1 MSEDES
7 KLDLEEKGWLGVL
20 ITGSTVAAFLA
31 SNLYVFGLSSALN
44 QNLANYFEI
53 LDYLQVT
60 PAWGVPTL
68 LSLIL
73 IMTVPALAHLAVH
86 QKAIIRFF
94 EKAKEAKA
102 QGPSEAE
109 NWLEKTGQFCM
120 RKIGGLVYLS
130 EQIPQMQD
138 SIAALFFGP
147 YLISGILFFLWIGL
161 SSNRLRITGSHID
174 QKIATLLVE
183 TTGVS
188 YWIGFCFASF
198 LNFAK
203 GAISPPKALQ
213 AFWGALPFA
222 VGALSFAFFY
232 GVRVAPILIHN
243 GSVATVSVSQEGPSL
258 HGNILLPGRETK
270 VEVDPKE
277 SIVKGRII
285 FRLPHSL
292 LLLSDHDNQTMIVL
306 PQEKIEKIEMP

>member
-1 MSEDES
+1 MSEGES

-20 ITGSTVAAFLA
+20 ITGSAVAAFLA
-31 SNLYVFGLSSALN
+31 SNLYVFGLSSALD
-44 QNLANYFEI
+44 QNLANHFEI

-68 LSLIL
+68 LSLVL

-86 QKAIIRFF
+86 QKAITRFLA
-94 EKAKEAKA
+94 KAKEANA
-102 QGPSEAE
+102 QGPSEAG

-147 YLISGILFFLWIGL
+147 YLISGILFFLWIGF
-161 SSNRLRITGSHID
+161 SSNRLRITNSQID

-188 YWIGFCFASF
+188 YWIGFCFSSF

-203 GAISPPKALQ
+203 GAILPPQ
-213 AFWGALPFA
+213 AFQPFWRALPFA
-222 VGALSFAFFY
+222 VGALWFAFLY
-232 GVRVAPILIHN
+232 GGRVAPILIHN
-243 GSVATVSVSQEGPSL
+243 SPVVSVSVSQEGPSL
-258 HGNILLPGRETK
+258 HGQILLPGKETK
-270 VEVDPKE
+270 LEVDPRE
-277 SIVKGRII
+277 STLKGRII

-292 LLLSDHDNQTMIVL
+292 LLLSDRDDKTIIVL